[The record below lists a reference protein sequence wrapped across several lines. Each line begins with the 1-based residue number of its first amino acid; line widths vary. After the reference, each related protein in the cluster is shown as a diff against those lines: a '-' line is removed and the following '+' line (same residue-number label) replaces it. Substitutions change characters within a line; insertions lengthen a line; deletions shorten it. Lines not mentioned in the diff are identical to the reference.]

1 MIFFKNLWQVITKHS
16 YSKNISYIII
26 SAVAIGL
33 VSTTFLIYLE
43 FISDEI
49 NPVNIIG
56 LMLVILI
63 TSLLLGILLIN
74 NRANGFFDFVKKSTK
89 RVSKL
94 RKRIIIAFSLGAAV
108 PTIIVA
114 VFSTYFFNF
123 GVQSWFDDKI
133 SRVLEQSITV
143 GESYIDEHVLQLKD
157 TAISISND
165 YDDLY
170 YKLIDNPELFQAILA
185 GQAEFRALDEAIIF
199 KRDTNTILAQT
210 SLSFSL
216 SFLTIPIHVFEKVNK
231 GEVVQIFSDPTK
243 IRILIKLH
251 KYNDTY
257 LLIGRLVDEKIIEHI
272 NKTNGAAQEYF
283 RLKTQI
289 FDLQVKFS
297 MIFIL
302 LAMILLLAA
311 IIWGRHFAERI
322 VKPIRELVIAAERV
336 KNGDLT
342 AQVPEEG
349 LKKDEIRILSFAFNR
364 MVKQIDRQQRDLVI
378 AQRAL
383 AWSDVARRVAHE
395 IKNPLTPIQL
405 SAERLLKKFKSQVQD
420 QDSFEK
426 YINNITKNSN
436 EIKMIV
442 SEFVNF
448 ARLPSPNFS
457 EHEILSMINNLVDTR
472 RLVKDHILYT
482 VSSNVK
488 SFELVCDATQL
499 NRVMVN
505 LLQNAEEAL
514 EEINGQKKI
523 IIQIM
528 LDGDF
533 VSISVLDNGPGF
545 SEQVLENAIKAYF
558 TTKTK
563 GTGLGLAIV
572 DRIIQDHFGSF
583 SIFNRE
589 EGGGCIKL
597 IFNTR
602 ELRIKVKQT
611 F

>member
-1 MIFFKNLWQVITKHS
+1 MVFLKKLWQSIVWHR
-16 YSKNISYIII
+16 YSKNIPYTYIVVTF
-26 SAVAIGL
+26 AAI
-33 VSTTFLIYLE
+33 FLLANTLFVYLE
-43 FISDEI
+43 FQSNKID
-49 NPVNIIG
+49 PVNIIG
-56 LMLVILI
+56 LTLIILI
-63 TSLLLGILLIN
+63 GSLLLAILLIN
-74 NRANGFFDFVKKSTK
+74 SNRANTFFDFVKKSKK

-114 VFSTYFFNF
+114 IFSTYFFNF

-133 SRVLEQSITV
+133 SRVLEQSIIV

-170 YKLIDNPELFQAILA
+170 YKLINNPDLFQEILN
-185 GQAEFRALDEAIIF
+185 GQAEMRALDEAIVF
-199 KRDTNTILAQT
+199 KKDTNTILAQT
-210 SLSFSL
+210 ALSFSL
-216 SFLTIPIHVFEKVNK
+216 SFLTIPAYIFEKVNK
-231 GEVVQIFSDPTK
+231 GEIVQISSDPTK
-243 IRILIKLH
+243 IRILIKLRN
-251 KYNDTY
+251 YNNTY
-257 LLIGRLVDEKIIEHI
+257 LLIGRLVDEQIIDHI
-272 NKTNGAAQEYF
+272 NKTNGAAEEYF
-283 RLKTQI
+283 RLKGQI

-322 VKPIRELVIAAERV
+322 VKPIRELVIAAEKV

-349 LKKDEIRILSFAFNR
+349 LKKDEIKILSSAFNR
-364 MVKQIDRQQRDLVI
+364 MVKQIDRQQRDLLI

-405 SAERLLKKFKSQVQD
+405 SAERLLKKFKNQVQD
-420 QDSFEK
+420 QDSFER
-426 YINNITKNSN
+426 YISNITKNSN

-457 EHEILSMINNLVDTR
+457 KYDIVSMINYLVDAR
-472 RLVKDHILYT
+472 RLINDNILYKI
-482 VSSNVK
+482 VSNVK
-488 SFELVCDATQL
+488 LFELICDSTQV

-505 LLQNAEEAL
+505 LLQNAEDAL
-514 EEINGQKKI
+514 EGAAYQKQI
-523 IIQIM
+523 TVQIM
-528 LDGDF
+528 IDGEF
-533 VSISVLDNGPGF
+533 AAISVLDNGPGF
-545 SEQVLENAIKAYF
+545 SVQVLENATKAYF
-558 TTKTK
+558 TTKIK
-563 GTGLGLAIV
+563 GMGLGLAIV
-572 DRIIQDHFGSF
+572 DRIVQDHFGTLN
-583 SIFNRE
+583 IFNRE
-589 EGGGCIKL
+589 EGGGVVKL
-597 IFNTR
+597 TFNTQ
-602 ELRIKVKQT
+602 ELRVKIK
-611 F
+611 

>member
-1 MIFFKNLWQVITKHS
+1 MVFFKNLWQVITKHS

-33 VSTTFLIYLE
+33 VATTFLIYLE
-43 FISDEI
+43 FLSDEI
-49 NPVNIIG
+49 NPVNILG

-185 GQAEFRALDEAIIF
+185 GQAEFRSLDEAIIF

-231 GEVVQIFSDPTK
+231 GEVVQIFSNPTK

-448 ARLPSPNFS
+448 ARLPSPDFS

-482 VSSNVK
+482 VNSNVK

-514 EEINGQKKI
+514 EEINGAKKI